1 MNNTALALTFTLV
14 LAALLI
20 SYRQRLDMEKDM
32 IIGSIR
38 AVVQLTLVGF
48 VLKFVFNMDNAPLTG
63 LILLLMV
70 YNAATV
76 AAKRGAGIACARRIS
91 FGAILVSLV
100 ITLGCLLVFRAIA
113 FHPSDVIQDHPF
125 TKIDVSELLTR
136 GAKRRTIGAT
146 LSGKEFSCRSKQPH
160 SYARP

>member
-38 AVVQLTLVGF
+38 AVLQLTLVGF

-70 YNAATV
+70 
-76 AAKRGAGIACARRIS
+76 
-91 FGAILVSLV
+91 
-100 ITLGCLLVFRAIA
+100 
-113 FHPSDVIQDHPF
+113 
-125 TKIDVSELLTR
+125 
-136 GAKRRTIGAT
+136 
-146 LSGKEFSCRSKQPH
+146 
-160 SYARP
+160 